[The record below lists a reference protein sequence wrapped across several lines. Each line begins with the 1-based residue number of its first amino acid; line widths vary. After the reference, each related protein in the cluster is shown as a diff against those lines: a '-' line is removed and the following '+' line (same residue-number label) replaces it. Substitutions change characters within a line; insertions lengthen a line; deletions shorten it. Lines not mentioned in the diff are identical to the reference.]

1 MELSTAL
8 KRFRKEFKI
17 TQKQAAQAANV
28 SERNYQDYEY
38 GKVIPTVTVLI
49 SLADYFDVSL
59 DYLVGRT
66 DNSTNYFK
74 YHKIVMSYG
83 EAEKYI
89 KAGWCLE
96 SVQKVLLKGI
106 DKEYEECRL
115 VWKQEGEPIIP
126 PDLD

>member
-1 MELSTAL
+1 ML
-8 KRFRKEFKI
+8 
-17 TQKQAAQAANV
+17 
-28 SERNYQDYEY
+28 ERNNVGFSTYSEGVPDEDEE
-38 GKVIPTVTVLI
+38 
-49 SLADYFDVSL
+49 ANE
-59 DYLVGRT
+59 LVGRT

-106 DKEYEECRL
+106 DKEYEECKL
-115 VWKQEGEPIIP
+115 VWKQEGQPIIP